1 MAEFSSIVLA
11 LILGLVL
18 ALFLLRFFSRHNH
31 KNLPNGSMGFPFV
44 GETLALLKPHSSNSM
59 GTFLQ
64 ERVSRYGKVF
74 KSHLFGSPAIVS
86 CDHDLNMFILQNEER
101 LFEASYPKAM
111 HDILGQFS
119 LLVISGDLHR
129 KLRNFVVTFTT
140 VSKSSPR
147 FLNFAENLAISM
159 LDSWK
164 GCKEIDF
171 LKDIRKL
178 TLSLMV
184 KSVLSIEP
192 EEPRALKILDDFRT
206 YMKGFVSLPLNFP
219 GSSYSK
225 AVKARTRLASTMK
238 GIINEREKEK
248 VGLIRGD
255 FLDVILSKRE
265 ILTDGQIVSVALDIL
280 LGGYE
285 TTSTLIALI
294 VYFLGHVPKAFQ
306 TLKEEHEAV
315 RKSKQVGEPL
325 DLEDYKK
332 MEFTKNVIY
341 ESMRCG
347 NVVKFLHRKATQDVH
362 YKEYFIPSG
371 WKVIPVL
378 SSPHLDPSLHESP
391 LKFNPWRWKN
401 QETRKKVMPFGGGPR
416 LCPGAELA
424 KVEIAFFLHHLVL
437 NYRWKIRED
446 EFPVAYPYVEFPR
459 GLLLE
464 VEPAEEEF
472 RK

>member
-164 GCKEIDF
+164 GRKEIDF
-171 LKDIRKL
+171 LKEIRKL

-192 EEPRALKILDDFRT
+192 EEPRALRILDDFRT

-225 AVKARTRLASTMK
+225 AVK
-238 GIINEREKEK
+238 
-248 VGLIRGD
+248 
-255 FLDVILSKRE
+255 
-265 ILTDGQIVSVALDIL
+265 IVSVALDIL

-325 DLEDYKK
+325 DLEDYKR

-446 EFPVAYPYVEFPR
+446 EFPVAYPYVEFRR

-464 VEPAEEEF
+464 VEPAQEEF

>member
-140 VSKSSPR
+140 VSKKSSN
-147 FLNFAENLAISM
+147 LNAGFMEEAVRKST
-159 LDSWK
+159 S
-164 GCKEIDF
+164 
-171 LKDIRKL
+171 LKRSE
-178 TLSLMV
+178 SLMV

-192 EEPRALKILDDFRT
+192 EEPRALRILDDFRT

-294 VYFLGHVPKAFQ
+294 VYFLGH
-306 TLKEEHEAV
+306 EEHEAV

-362 YKEYFIPSG
+362 YKDTSFIE
-371 WKVIPVL
+371 VIPVL

-437 NYRWKIRED
+437 NYR
-446 EFPVAYPYVEFPR
+446 
-459 GLLLE
+459 
-464 VEPAEEEF
+464 
-472 RK
+472 

>member
-1 MAEFSSIVLA
+1 MAGFLPIGLA
-11 LILGLVL
+11 LIV
-18 ALFLLRFFSRHNH
+18 ALFSALLLSRFFSRHKH
-31 KNLPNGSMGFPFV
+31 KNLPNGSMGWPLV
-44 GETLALLKPHSSNSM
+44 GETLALLKPHESNSL
-59 GTFLQ
+59 GIFLQ

-86 CDHDLNMFILQNEER
+86 CDHELNMFILQNEER

-111 HDILGQFS
+111 NDILGEFS
-119 LLVISGDLHR
+119 LLIISGDLHR
-129 KLRNFVVTFTT
+129 KLRNFIVTFTT

-147 FLNFAENLAISM
+147 FLKFAENVAISM
-159 LDSWK
+159 LESWK

-171 LKDIRKL
+171 LQDVRKL

-192 EEPRALKILDDFRT
+192 EEPKASKILDDFRT

-225 AVKARTRLASTMK
+225 AVKARARLASTMRV
-238 GIINEREKEK
+238 IIKEREKRNA
-248 VGLIRGD
+248 GLIKAD

-265 ILTDGQIVSVALDIL
+265 ALTDEQIVSVALDIL

-294 VYFLGHVPKAFQ
+294 VYFLGHAPKAFQ
-306 TLKEEHEAV
+306 TLKEEHEAI

-325 DLEDYKK
+325 YLGDYKK
-332 MEFTKNVIY
+332 MEFTNNVIH
-341 ESMRCG
+341 ESMRYG
-347 NVVKFLHRKATQDVH
+347 NVVKFLHRKAIQDVQ

-378 SSPHLDPSLHESP
+378 SGPHFDPSLHESP
-391 LKFNPWRWKN
+391 LKFNPWRWEN
-401 QETRKKVMPFGGGPR
+401 EGTRKKVMPFGGGPR

-437 NYRWKIRED
+437 KYRWKIKED
-446 EFPVAYPYVEFPR
+446 DFPVAYPYVEFPR

-464 VEPAEEEF
+464 VEPAQEEMG
-472 RK
+472 K

>member
-1 MAEFSSIVLA
+1 MAEFSSIGLA

-18 ALFLLRFFSRHNH
+18 ALLLKRFFSRHDH
-31 KNLPNGSMGFPFV
+31 KNLPNGSMGFPLV
-44 GETLALLKPHSSNSM
+44 GETLSLLKPHSSNSM

-86 CDHDLNMFILQNEER
+86 CDHELNMFILQNEER

-111 HDILGQFS
+111 HDILGKFS

-129 KLRNFVVTFTT
+129 KLRNFVVTFNT

-147 FLNFAENLAISM
+147 FLNFAENLSISM
-159 LDSWK
+159 LESWK

-192 EEPRALKILDDFRT
+192 EEPRALKILDDFQT

-225 AVKARTRLASTMK
+225 AVKARKRLASTMK

-248 VGLIRGD
+248 VGLISGD
-255 FLDVILSKRE
+255 FLDVILSKRG
-265 ILTDGQIVSVALDIL
+265 ILTDEQIVSVALDIL

-285 TTSTLIALI
+285 TTSILVALI

-306 TLKEEHEAV
+306 TLK
-315 RKSKQVGEPL
+315 
-325 DLEDYKK
+325 
-332 MEFTKNVIY
+332 VIY

-347 NVVKFLHRKATQDVH
+347 NVVKFLHRKAIQDVK
-362 YKEYFIPSG
+362 YKEYLIPSG

-378 SSPHLDPSLHESP
+378 SGPHLDPSLHESP

-401 QETRKKVMPFGGGPR
+401 QETRKTVMPFGGGPR

-437 NYRWKIRED
+437 NYR
-446 EFPVAYPYVEFPR
+446 
-459 GLLLE
+459 
-464 VEPAEEEF
+464 
-472 RK
+472 

>member
-1 MAEFSSIVLA
+1 MAEFSSIGLA

-18 ALFLLRFFSRHNH
+18 ALFLLRFFSRKNH

-44 GETLALLKPHSSNSM
+44 GETLSLLKPHSSNSM

-86 CDHDLNMFILQNEER
+86 CDHELNMFILQNEER

-111 HDILGQFS
+111 HDILGKFS

-140 VSKSSPR
+140 VSKSSPG

-159 LDSWK
+159 LESWK

-171 LKDIRKL
+171 HKDIRKL

-248 VGLIRGD
+248 VGLISGD
-255 FLDVILSKRE
+255 FLDVILSKRG

-285 TTSTLIALI
+285 TTSTLVALI

-306 TLKEEHEAV
+306 TLKEEHDAI
-315 RKSKQVGEPL
+315 RKSKQAGEPL
-325 DLEDYKK
+325 DMEDYRK
-332 MEFTKNVIY
+332 MDFTKNVIY

-347 NVVKFLHRKATQDVH
+347 NVVKFLHRKAIQDVK

-401 QETRKKVMPFGGGPR
+401 QETRKTVMPFGGGPR

-437 NYRWKIRED
+437 NYRWKVKED
-446 EFPVAYPYVEFPR
+446 DFPVAYPYVEFRR

-464 VEPAEEEF
+464 VEPAQEEF